1 MAREANIKID
11 IDVKSAA
18 TNAEIRKAI
27 AGIFGSREI
36 KDSILRNVCKLC
48 SPRMSK
54 AANEFI
60 SRYVLPKITKH
71 PNIDFTKPENVDYRG
86 ALGIPKRFSY
96 QKLRRYFNKAY
107 YLKVTACGSS
117 GTAVSFVEAKIK
129 EIAEAS
135 YRYSGF
141 KLGGRKRV
149 KRRLW
154 LKEADLGIT
163 DVASGF
169 QVFPGPG
176 ETLEDLGP
184 AESGSFGKYSRSGTH
199 IMIPGGYYDPNEWR
213 PEPEAEGIIEST
225 FRKYLPNIER
235 AALRAVPPCVKQV
248 KKNLALAIQRAQK
261 SLQSKSK
268 TIGGLGSGAPGSD
281 ASYDARTGKQQKTAG
296 FDTEVDELAKQVA
309 NSSFEEQLQTVS
321 EFTGAG
327 VEAMRVEIIK
337 SAKIL
342 GVSPSDYLKNLIQN
356 LK

>member
-18 TNAEIRKAI
+18 TSAEIKKAI
-27 AGIFGSREI
+27 SGIFGSKEI

-54 AANEFI
+54 AANKYI

-86 ALGIPKRFSY
+86 ALGIPKRFNY

-107 YLKVTACGSS
+107 YLNVTACGSS
-117 GTAVSFVEAKIK
+117 GTSISFVEAKIK

-135 YRYSGF
+135 YRYTSF
-141 KLGGRKRV
+141 KTGGRKRV
-149 KRRLW
+149 SKRFW
-154 LKEADLGIT
+154 LKEADLGVT

-184 AESGSFGKYSRSGTH
+184 SESGSFGKYSRSGTH

-225 FRKYLPNIER
+225 FKKYLPNIER
-235 AALRAVPPCVKQV
+235 AALRAVPPCIKQV
-248 KKNLALAIQRAQK
+248 KRNLALAIQRAQK
-261 SLQSKSK
+261 SLQSKAK

-281 ASYDARTGKQQKTAG
+281 ASYDARSSNQQKTAG
-296 FDTEVDELAKQVA
+296 FDTEVDDLANKVA
-309 NSSFEEQLQTVS
+309 NVSFEEQLQTVS
-321 EFTGAG
+321 KFTGAG
-327 VEAMRVEIIK
+327 VERLRVQIIQ
-337 SAKIL
+337 SAKIS
-342 GVSPSDYLKNLIQN
+342 GVSPSDYLNNLIKT